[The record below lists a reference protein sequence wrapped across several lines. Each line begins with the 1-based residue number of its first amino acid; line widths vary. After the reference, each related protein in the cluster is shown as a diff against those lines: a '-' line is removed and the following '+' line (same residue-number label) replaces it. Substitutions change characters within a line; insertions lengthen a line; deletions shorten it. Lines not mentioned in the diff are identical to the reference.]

1 MEAKKKRIELL
12 DELRGFAILAM
23 IVHHFFLDVGD
34 ILQLDW
40 GYKIFNELCTVQPIF
55 GQYSSSYRAYAHDCH
70 ETQSS
75 ED

>member
-40 GYKIFNELCTVQPIF
+40 GRFF